1 MPRVHDPRYRAALLE
16 RVRALRPDSTR
27 RWGKMSVAQMLWHV
41 NEAMDTAVGRVQLPP
56 ATSPLPRMLMKFLV
70 INVPW
75 PKGAPTLPNWVASK
89 DYDFL
94 TERDR
99 CLKLIDELAARRI
112 EDEWPLS
119 PVLGRMSGDEVTR
132 LHAKHLDHH
141 LKQFGV

>member
-27 RWGKMSVAQMLWHV
+27 RWGKMSVGQMLWHV
-41 NEAMDTAVGRVQLPP
+41 NEAMDAAVGRVQLPP
-56 ATSPLPRMLMKFLV
+56 AKSPLPRVLMKFLV

-112 EDEWPLS
+112 EDEWPFS